1 VSNRILEPLTCTY
14 DLALAATFYAHLGIP
29 VVVVEVERSD
39 IGGGSA

>member
-1 VSNRILEPLTCTY
+1 VY
-14 DLALAATFYAHLGIP
+14 ALALAATFHAHPGIP